1 MFRQLEEIRAT
12 LLRYLETRIELFQLE
27 QRDRI
32 EQLILKLIY
41 LSVGAFLLLVIG
53 ILAIILLA
61 VGLNVWLE
69 SRYAGYLI
77 VLGFFMILALLWFLF
92 RPRWL
97 SILRVLLAKMAEE
110 KQAGNP

>member
-12 LLRYLETRIELFQLE
+12 LLRYLEARIELFQLE

-41 LSVGAFLLLVIG
+41 LSVGVFLLFIVGILVI
-53 ILAIILLA
+53 ILIA
-61 VGLNVWLE
+61 VGLNVWLD
-69 SRYAGYLI
+69 SQYAGYLI
-77 VLGFFMILALLWFLF
+77 VLGLFMILALVWFLF

-97 SILRVLLAKMAEE
+97 SILRALLAKMAEQ
-110 KQAGNP
+110 KQTDNP